1 MLGIK
6 VMFFNRPEFD
16 RYTRFNSWGSARE
29 AFSWEDMCDI
39 ELDIPPIEVQQKVVD
54 VYLAMVAN
62 QKAYERGLDDL
73 KLACKA
79 YIEDLKKHTS
89 LVELNVFIEEVT
101 AQNSDATYKID
112 DVMGVSKN
120 KEIIP
125 TKANASENDLTKFIV
140 IEKNDFVYNPRSAN
154 AIAINSKLP
163 GCIIS
168 WNNTAFRV
176 KKDYSTVILSKYLN
190 LWFSRAEY
198 SRWAKYNSWGSSTE
212 LLSLDEIKKYH
223 IPLPNIKIQEAIV
236 KVFEN
241 YESRKFINDKL
252 KTLIKIEIADE
263 QKQFIAPKEN
273 INKAILLE
281 NVIAFDIFK
290 EDVLIGFVML
300 RKYAEGEYFLW
311 DYAIDYHHQ
320 NKGYGTKALME
331 LLTFLKAKFHIHT
344 ITTTYIYG
352 NEHAKYI
359 YEKVGFIETDIVNED
374 GVHEVNMI
382 LHL

>member
-1 MLGIK
+1 MALSKLGAFIELTEERNSNLRFGISDVKGISIK
-6 VMFFNRPEFD
+6 KVFIPTKADMDGVPLTSYKVVKPEEFCYVTITSRNGEKITIALNDSNETYICSSSYIAFRIKDTTKLLPYYLYMFFNRPEFD

-39 ELDIPPIEVQQKVVD
+39 EIDIPPIEVQQKVVD

-73 KLACKA
+73 KLACEA

-176 KKDYSTVILSKYLN
+176 KKDYNNVLLSKYLN

-223 IPLPNIKIQEAIV
+223 IPLPNMKIQEAIV

-252 KTLIKIEIADE
+252 KTLINHLC
-263 QKQFIAPKEN
+263 P
-273 INKAILLE
+273 LL
-281 NVIAFDIFK
+281 IKGSIS
-290 EDVLIGFVML
+290 
-300 RKYAEGEYFLW
+300 FLSPV
-311 DYAIDYHHQ
+311 D
-320 NKGYGTKALME
+320 N
-331 LLTFLKAKFHIHT
+331 
-344 ITTTYIYG
+344 
-352 NEHAKYI
+352 N
-359 YEKVGFIETDIVNED
+359 
-374 GVHEVNMI
+374 
-382 LHL
+382 